1 MSCSILTSEH
11 NSNWAKVSS
20 ILTHIHLD
28 PVGGVAGDMF
38 IAAMLHISPDL
49 EAPMIAAIRAAG
61 LPDHINIQSAP
72 FQDFALT
79 GRRFV
84 VDEPS
89 KNSHDH
95 RAFAD
100 IVDALASSSLDEK
113 VRDRAI
119 SIFTLLAEVEGQI
132 HGVAT
137 KDVSFHELGGWD
149 SIADIVGAAF
159 LIESCA
165 ATSWSIGS
173 LPKGSG
179 TVKTAHG
186 PLPVPSPATAR
197 LLEGFAWHDDGRPGE
212 RVTPTG
218 AAIVRHLNCSDRMP
232 SGGKKLNASGYGFGT
247 RRFMGM
253 SNTLR
258 VMLFVDGDTS
268 EIAREEIAVI
278 EFELDDQTAE
288 DIALAL
294 ANLRELEGVLD
305 VLQMPAYGKKGRL
318 VNHIQLLCRPHAL
331 DSALAACFNQTS
343 SLGIRYHISQR
354 AILSRDEAEVAMAGV
369 AMAVKI
375 AHRPDGRLTAKLE
388 SDSVQ
393 ESSANTRL
401 ERDTLRREA
410 EKLALAMKAKTA

>member
-1 MSCSILTSEH
+1 MI
-11 NSNWAKVSS
+11 
-20 ILTHIHLD
+20 HIHLD

-38 IAAMLHISPDL
+38 IAAMLHTYPDL

-61 LPDHINIQSAP
+61 LPNDISIQCQP

-89 KNSHDH
+89 KNNHDH

-100 IVDALASSSLDEK
+100 IVQALMSNSLNAK

-179 TVKTAHG
+179 MVKTAHG

-218 AAIVRHLNCSDRMP
+218 AAIVRHLKCSDRMP
-232 SGGKKLNASGYGFGT
+232 SGGKKLTASGYGFGS

-258 VMLFVDGDTS
+258 VMAFSDGDS
-268 EIAREEIAVI
+268 AVIAREEIAVV

-294 ANLRELEGVLD
+294 AHLRKMVGVLD

-318 VNHIQLLCRPHAL
+318 VNHIQLLCSPQLL
-331 DSALAACFNQTS
+331 DDVVAACFKQTS
-343 SLGIRYHISQR
+343 SLGVRYHLSQR
-354 AILSRDEAEVAMAGV
+354 AILLREDVAVSVAGEAMT
-369 AMAVKI
+369 VKI
-375 AHRPDGRLTAKLE
+375 AQRPDGRLTAKLE

-393 ESSANTRL
+393 QSPAKTRL
-401 ERDTLRREA
+401 EREALRREA
-410 EKLALAMKAKTA
+410 EQLALAMKAKKV

>member
-1 MSCSILTSEH
+1 MI
-11 NSNWAKVSS
+11 
-20 ILTHIHLD
+20 HIHLD

-38 IAAMLHISPDL
+38 IAAMLHTYPDL

-61 LPDHINIQSAP
+61 LPNDISIQCQR

-89 KNSHDH
+89 KNNHDH

-100 IVDALASSSLDEK
+100 IVQALMSNSLNAK

-179 TVKTAHG
+179 MVKTAHG

-218 AAIVRHLNCSDRMP
+218 AAIVRHLKCSDRMP
-232 SGGKKLNASGYGFGT
+232 SGGKKLTASGYGFGS

-258 VMLFVDGDTS
+258 VMAFSDGDS
-268 EIAREEIAVI
+268 AVIVREEIAVV

-294 ANLRELEGVLD
+294 AHLRKMVGVLD

-318 VNHIQLLCRPHAL
+318 VNHIQLLCSPQLL
-331 DSALAACFNQTS
+331 DDVVAACFKQTS
-343 SLGIRYHISQR
+343 SLGVRYHLSQR
-354 AILSRDEAEVAMAGV
+354 AILLREDVAVSVAGEAMT
-369 AMAVKI
+369 VKI
-375 AHRPDGRLTAKLE
+375 AQRPDGRLTAKLE

-393 ESSANTRL
+393 QSPAKTRL
-401 ERDTLRREA
+401 EREALRREA
-410 EKLALAMKAKTA
+410 EQLALAMKAKQV